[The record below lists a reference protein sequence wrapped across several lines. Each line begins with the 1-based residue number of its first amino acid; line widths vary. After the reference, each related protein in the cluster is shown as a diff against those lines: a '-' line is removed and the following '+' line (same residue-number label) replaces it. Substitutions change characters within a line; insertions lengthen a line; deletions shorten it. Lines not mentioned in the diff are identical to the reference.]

1 MYAVFGKEAK
11 TLMLSVIV
19 FGTKEAKRDDTVQVR
34 SYRSCV
40 FGEIESHV

>member
-1 MYAVFGKEAK
+1 MQCLEKEAK

-19 FGTKEAKRDDTVQVR
+19 FGTKEAKRDDTVQ
-34 SYRSCV
+34 SCISCV

>member
-19 FGTKEAKRDDTVQVR
+19 CGTKVVKHDDTVQ
-34 SYRSCV
+34 SCIGCV